1 MPTFIQT
8 RFIDADAQLV
18 APTLRGDNAMS
29 GDDMQP
35 ANDAAS
41 IWREPETRRW
51 FGTAG
56 ILALGLIAGGYL
68 LGDGLLRA
76 KDAERA
82 VTVRGLAERDVT
94 ADLATWTI
102 SYSTTSTSIAEAQA
116 KVRADTAT
124 IVGFFKELG
133 FPADTLQPTGANVS
147 SMTDQNGITSYTVRQ
162 RLALRTNDIA
172 RAQKAVARQFDLV
185 GRGVFL
191 EEGSGMAYTFTK
203 LNDIKPQM
211 VAEATR
217 DARAAAQQF
226 AKDSDSGVGKIRDA
240 TQGYFEVTSRD
251 GDSGGGWGM
260 ADSPYK
266 KVRVVTTVSFSLD

>member
-1 MPTFIQT
+1 
-8 RFIDADAQLV
+8 
-18 APTLRGDNAMS
+18 MS
-29 GDDMQP
+29 DDDMQP
-35 ANDAAS
+35 VNGAGGVLK
-41 IWREPETRRW
+41 EPATLRW
-51 FGTAG
+51 FGTAAIAAIG
-56 ILALGLIAGGYL
+56 MVAGGYL

-102 SYSTTSTSIAEAQA
+102 SYSASSNSLAEAQD
-116 KVRADTAT
+116 KVRRDTLA
-124 IVGFFKELG
+124 IEAFFKELG
-133 FPADTLQPTGANVS
+133 FPADALQPTGANVS
-147 SMTDQNGITSYTVRQ
+147 SYTNEGVTTFTVRQ
-162 RLALRTNDIA
+162 RLALRTTDIT

-203 LNDIKPQM
+203 LNAIKPEM

-240 TQGYFEVTSRD
+240 TQGYFEIEARD
-251 GDSGGGWGM
+251 GDAGGWGM
-260 ADSPYK
+260 ADSPFK

>member
-1 MPTFIQT
+1 MSDDSMQP
-8 RFIDADAQLV
+8 
-18 APTLRGDNAMS
+18 DNAAAAALR
-29 GDDMQP
+29 DP
-35 ANDAAS
+35 A
-41 IWREPETRRW
+41 TLRW

-56 ILALGLIAGGYL
+56 ILTIGMIAGGYL

-82 VTVRGLAERDVT
+82 VTVRGLAERNVT

-102 SYSTTSTSIAEAQA
+102 SYSASSTDLAEAQG
-116 KVRADTAT
+116 KVRRDTQA
-124 IVGFFKELG
+124 IEAFFKDLG
-133 FPADTLQPTGANVS
+133 FPAEALQPTGANVS
-147 SMTDQNGITSYTVRQ
+147 SFTNEGLTTFTVRQ
-162 RLALRTNDIA
+162 RLALRTTDITRA
-172 RAQKAVARQFDLV
+172 RKAVARQFDLV

-203 LNDIKPQM
+203 LNDIKPEM
-211 VAEATR
+211 VAEATK
-217 DARAAAQQF
+217 DARASAQQF

-240 TQGYFEVTSRD
+240 TQGYFEIEARD
-251 GDSGGGWGM
+251 GDAGGWGN

>member
-1 MPTFIQT
+1 
-8 RFIDADAQLV
+8 
-18 APTLRGDNAMS
+18 MS

-35 ANDAAS
+35 ANGLGGVL
-41 IWREPETRRW
+41 REPASLRW
-51 FGTAG
+51 FGAAG
-56 ILALGLIAGGYL
+56 ILAVGMIAGGYL
-68 LGDGLLRA
+68 LGNGLLRA

-102 SYSTTSTSIAEAQA
+102 SYSTTSTDIGSAQA
-116 KVRADTAT
+116 KVREDTAT
-124 IVGFFKELG
+124 IEAFFKELG
-133 FPADTLQPTGANVS
+133 FPKDALQPTGANVS
-147 SMTDQNGITSYTVRQ
+147 SSTDQNGVVSYTVRQ
-162 RLALRTNDIA
+162 RMALRSNDVA
-172 RAQKAVARQFDLV
+172 LAQKAVARQFDLV

-203 LNDIKPQM
+203 LNDIKPEM
-211 VAEATR
+211 VAAATK
-217 DARAAAQQF
+217 DARASAQQF
-226 AKDSDSGVGKIRDA
+226 AKDSDSRVGKIRDA
-240 TQGYFEVTSRD
+240 TQGYFEVAARD

>member
-1 MPTFIQT
+1 
-8 RFIDADAQLV
+8 
-18 APTLRGDNAMS
+18 MS

-35 ANDAAS
+35 ANTMRGALT
-41 IWREPETRRW
+41 EPEALRW
-51 FGTAG
+51 FGTAA
-56 ILALGLIAGGYL
+56 ILATGLVAGGYL

-102 SYSTTSTSIAEAQA
+102 SYSASSTSLAEAQD
-116 KVRADTAT
+116 KVRRDTQSIEA
-124 IVGFFKELG
+124 FFKELG
-133 FPADTLQPTGANVS
+133 FPAEALQPTGANVNS
-147 SMTDQNGITSYTVRQ
+147 STDLSGTTTYTVRQ
-162 RLALRTNDIA
+162 RLALRTTDIA

-203 LNDIKPQM
+203 LNDIKPEM
-211 VAEATR
+211 VAAATK
-217 DARAAAQQF
+217 DARSAAQQF
-226 AKDSDSGVGKIRDA
+226 AKDSNSGVGKIRDA
-240 TQGYFEVTSRD
+240 TQGYFEIEARD
-251 GDSGGGWGM
+251 GDSGGWGS

-266 KVRVVTTVSFSLD
+266 KVRVVTTVSFTLD

>member
-1 MPTFIQT
+1 
-8 RFIDADAQLV
+8 
-18 APTLRGDNAMS
+18 
-29 GDDMQP
+29 MQP
-35 ANDAAS
+35 AAATNGVL
-41 IWREPETRRW
+41 RHPEALRW
-51 FGTAG
+51 FGTAA
-56 ILALGLIAGGYL
+56 ILSVGMIAGGYL
-68 LGDGLLRA
+68 LGNGLLRA

-102 SYSTTSTSIAEAQA
+102 SYSASSQSLAEAQD
-116 KVRADTAT
+116 KVRRDTAS
-124 IVGFFKELG
+124 IEAFFKDLG
-133 FPADTLQPTGANVS
+133 FPADALQPTGANVNS
-147 SMTDQNGITSYTVRQ
+147 STDMNGVTSFTVRQ

-203 LNDIKPQM
+203 LNGIKPEM
-211 VAEATR
+211 VAEATK

-226 AKDSDSGVGKIRDA
+226 AKDSDSSVGKIRDA
-240 TQGYFEVTSRD
+240 TQGYFEIEARD
-251 GDSGGGWGM
+251 GDAGGWGS

-266 KVRVVTTVSFSLD
+266 KVRVVTTVSFTLD

>member
-1 MPTFIQT
+1 
-8 RFIDADAQLV
+8 
-18 APTLRGDNAMS
+18 MS
-29 GDDMQP
+29 GDDVQP
-35 ANDAAS
+35 VNAAGS
-41 IWREPETRRW
+41 FLDEHATQRW
-51 FGTAG
+51 FGTAA
-56 ILALGLIAGGYL
+56 ILALGLVAGGYL
-68 LGDGLLRA
+68 LGNGLLRA

-102 SYSTTSTSIAEAQA
+102 SYSASSTSLEEAQA
-116 KVRADTAT
+116 KVRGDTRA
-124 IVGFFKELG
+124 IEAFFKELG
-133 FPADTLQPTGANVS
+133 FPADALHPTGANVTS
-147 SMTDQNGITSYTVRQ
+147 FTNDGITSFTVRQ
-162 RLALRTNDIA
+162 RLALRTKDIA

-185 GRGVFL
+185 SRGVFL

-203 LNDIKPQM
+203 LNDIKPEM
-211 VAEATR
+211 VAEATK

-240 TQGYFEVTSRD
+240 TQGYFEIEARD
-251 GDSGGGWGM
+251 GDAGGWGM

>member
-1 MPTFIQT
+1 M
-8 RFIDADAQLV
+8 RDE
-18 APTLRGDNAMS
+18 
-29 GDDMQP
+29 DMQP
-35 ANDAAS
+35 PNGAGDLLK
-41 IWREPETRRW
+41 EPATLRW

-56 ILALGLIAGGYL
+56 IAALGMIAGGYL

-82 VTVRGLAERDVT
+82 VTVRGLAERNVT

-102 SYSTTSTSIAEAQA
+102 SYSATSGSLVEAQD
-116 KVRADTAT
+116 KVRRDTQA
-124 IVGFFKELG
+124 IEAFFKELG
-133 FPADTLQPTGANVS
+133 FPADALQPTGANVS
-147 SMTDQNGITSYTVRQ
+147 SYTNDGLTTYTVRQ
-162 RLALRTNDIA
+162 RLALRTTDIA

-203 LNDIKPQM
+203 LNDIKPEM

-217 DARAAAQQF
+217 DARAAAEQF
-226 AKDSDSGVGKIRDA
+226 AKDSNSGVGKIRDA
-240 TQGYFEVTSRD
+240 TQGYFEIEARD
-251 GDSGGGWGM
+251 GDAGGWGM
-260 ADSPYK
+260 ADSPFK